1 MDDESTE
8 TIDLIIPNDPH
19 QDALATSEMSDAS
32 GVNDESGDVND
43 ESGDVNDESGGV
55 NDGNVVNEE
64 RGKDDS
70 KDSEENVSNLTPE
83 MYRRQLLNIIP
94 GIINGFLHSI
104 AFGLLCGETLT
115 GVAFIVKD
123 VKFYN
128 TKYVRN
134 SFFL

>member
-32 GVNDESGDVND
+32 GVNDESGGVND
-43 ESGDVNDESGGV
+43 VKNDGNDGV

-64 RGKDDS
+64 RGKDES

-83 MYRRQLLNIIP
+83 MYRRRLLNIMP

-104 AFGLLCGETLT
+104 AFGPLCGETLT